1 MWTYKGDVNSALGG
15 NSKEPLSSSTIPAEA
30 SFDDDI
36 NKKVINVNKRLSVIT
51 EKKWDINNIQPL
63 PAQVQQ
69 KVKTKNVGEG
79 LHY

>member
-1 MWTYKGDVNSALGG
+1 MNSALGG
-15 NSKEPLSSSTIPAEA
+15 NSKEPSSSTISAEA

-63 PAQVQQ
+63 LAQVQQ
-69 KVKTKNVGEG
+69 KIKTKNVGEG

>member
-1 MWTYKGDVNSALGG
+1 MNSALGG
-15 NSKEPLSSSTIPAEA
+15 NSKEPSSSTISAEA
-30 SFDDDI
+30 SFDDAI

>member
-1 MWTYKGDVNSALGG
+1 MNSALGG
-15 NSKEPLSSSTIPAEA
+15 NSKEPLSSSTISAEA

-63 PAQVQQ
+63 LPKSNRRSKQ
-69 KVKTKNVGEG
+69 KMWEKAFITK
-79 LHY
+79 

>member
-15 NSKEPLSSSTIPAEA
+15 NSKEPSSSTISAEA

>member
-1 MWTYKGDVNSALGG
+1 MNSALGG
-15 NSKEPLSSSTIPAEA
+15 NSKEPSSSTISAAA